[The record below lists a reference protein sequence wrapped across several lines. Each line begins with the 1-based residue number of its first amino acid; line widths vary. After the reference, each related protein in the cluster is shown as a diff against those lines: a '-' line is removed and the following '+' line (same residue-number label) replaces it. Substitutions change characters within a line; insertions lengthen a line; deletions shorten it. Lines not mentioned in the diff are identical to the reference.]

1 MIIAGV
7 AAFISIGLVLI
18 VTMLMAFIEYQ
29 GRLAS
34 FQPTIQSRDIT
45 EQAETL
51 DQLDATVLRYKELRA
66 QFDAA
71 WRSLL
76 DAQTQRFGRTDRVC
90 SRYEGALQ
98 EECWIFLRSVPFDG
112 ALDIASASVND
123 GLSRTSHS
131 RPPASGSPNSPGFA
145 ATVLR
150 NFVNHMEHAANRAA
164 ADGPA
169 SAGFGRPGGD
179 QAYIGLFSD
188 DIVQIARLNHRLIT
202 ELMQKQDAA
211 RVQATSLCAQ
221 AAILAS
227 LIKDSR
233 ASDLDCGALSET
245 AIPSSVSQAPPMVGA
260 GAPPT
265 DTPPPATPVNA
276 ALPPATPPQGTP
288 PQGAPPPGMPVDAQ
302 PPSQGAVG
310 VPPFSARRAN
320 PDAMTDQH
328 RFDLVNQLRN
338 YNYISGGVARFLLL
352 SPPDYLAAWLLL
364 FGGAMGAMLKILFW
378 HIMPARTIKWSD
390 LFIEP
395 AQGMVC
401 AVLLFILFRSG
412 LMVISG
418 GGSSSETSTLS
429 PFFVAFV
436 AIGAGLM
443 SDQVIFAASRAAGSL
458 IGGASIR
465 QTPRWAVG
473 LAARLKPNAE
483 GMAVHDLARR
493 LVVSDDRVAAW
504 SALRSPVEGEYQ
516 DKIALVLGVPPH
528 LLFTDL
534 SPRVEERE
542 APPAPP
548 SAAAP
553 QAAS

>member
-1 MIIAGV
+1 M

-34 FQPTIQSRDIT
+34 FQPNIQSREIT
-45 EQAETL
+45 EQAEML
-51 DQLDATVLRYKELRA
+51 DQLDATVIRYKELRA

-131 RPPASGSPNSPGFA
+131 RPPSSGSPNSPGFA

-150 NFVNHMEHAANRAA
+150 NFVNHMEHAANRSA

-169 SAGFGRPGGD
+169 RAGFGRPGGD

-260 GAPPT
+260 GAPPAA
-265 DTPPPATPVNA
+265 TPPPATPVNA
-276 ALPPATPPQGTP
+276 TLPPATPPQGTP
-288 PQGAPPPGMPVDAQ
+288 PPGTPVDAQ
-302 PPSQGAVG
+302 RPSQGAVG
-310 VPPFSARRAN
+310 AVSSSAVNAN
-320 PDAMTDQH
+320 PDRMTDQH

-352 SPPDYLAAWLLL
+352 SPPDYLAAWLLV

-412 LMVISG
+412 LMVIAG
-418 GGSSSETSTLS
+418 AGPSSETSTLS

-443 SDQVIFAASRAAGSL
+443 SDQVILAASRAAGSL

-473 LAARLKPNAE
+473 LAARLEPNAE
-483 GMAVHDLARR
+483 GMAVHDLASR

-534 SPRVEERE
+534 NPRVAERE
-542 APPAPP
+542 VPPAP
-548 SAAAP
+548 SSGVAP
-553 QAAS
+553 QGAG